1 MRLLNFLQYNNA
13 VPLTIGIMFFGAT
26 GAFAATDPQAI
37 YSTEQHVISIDNTYL
52 ASKDFSTWTP
62 RVQITGITED
72 ADNYY
77 VAYAFSTIDLQDSVW
92 QDAQKLVTLTVSKA
106 DLGPYR
112 DLGIYVT
119 EQLKQV
125 IDREYG
131 RLVETQDFERKNISQ
146 KTVATTYGGLIGKML
161 DDKTETL
168 PGYTPVVTP
177 PVGASEPSSGSAV
190 AVNSGTSA
198 EPTSVGGVLQILG
211 NNPSYIPLRSTYA
224 DLGAI
229 IVDPRYAQFG
239 IHVFQNGTKVQ
250 NVAIDTST
258 TSETTIRYSVFTGTA
273 YVGDMTRRVFVYDPA
288 NPPVFETQAI
298 NVSSPPPQVAPVTSP
313 EPASTPSP
321 QISTTDSSPP
331 PTTAP
336 LMASTTPDTNASS
349 TTTSSTD
356 TSSGTQNTATSSD
369 TQTPPTAPES
379 SDNATTTP

>member
-146 KTVATTYGGLIGKML
+146 KTVATTYGVLIGKML

-224 DLGAI
+224 DLGAT

-273 YVGDMTRRVFVYDPA
+273 YVGDMTRRFFVYDPA

>member
-224 DLGAI
+224 DLGAT

-369 TQTPPTAPES
+369 TQISPTAPES

>member
-224 DLGAI
+224 DLGAT

>member
-62 RVQITGITED
+62 RAQITGITED

-198 EPTSVGGVLQILG
+198 EPTSVGCVLQILG

-224 DLGAI
+224 DLGAT

-288 NPPVFETQAI
+288 NPPVFEAQAI
-298 NVSSPPPQVAPVTSP
+298 YVPPPPSQIAPVTSP